1 MLISVSR
8 LQGYPWVTPGAFSDS
23 TGADGDGEGD
33 FAQSNRTNNKSK
45 NEATAGIDE
54 WVPFLPPCAVLRK
67 GSLGGN

>member
-1 MLISVSR
+1 MYKVSISRGPNCHLALVLISVSR

-23 TGADGDGEGD
+23 TGAGGDGEGD

-54 WVPFLPPCAVLRK
+54 
-67 GSLGGN
+67 